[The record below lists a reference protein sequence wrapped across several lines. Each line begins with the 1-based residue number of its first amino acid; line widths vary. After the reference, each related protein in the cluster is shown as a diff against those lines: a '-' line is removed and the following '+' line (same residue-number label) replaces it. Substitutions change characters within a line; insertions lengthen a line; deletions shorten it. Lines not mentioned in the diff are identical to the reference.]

1 MYIFVIKNTQDTY
14 ETLSLRVKSETFNP
28 GDVDLTKTYQNDVS
42 YNEFVTYEINP
53 TSNAKIQPFIQELV
67 IKLTTVTG
75 DADLFVSFDNSN
87 PDKDNFDYRSRR
99 INHIDQVTILEQG

>member
-67 IKLTTVTG
+67 IKLTII
-75 DADLFVSFDNSN
+75 L
-87 PDKDNFDYRSRR
+87 PICR
-99 INHIDQVTILEQG
+99 IL